1 MKKIMIII
9 SIIVILIIILSIG
22 LVLLKI
28 QIKKDR
34 AENFENTIN
43 MEIDSKIKLV
53 TNTNEFF
60 AVNSCITKYL
70 LNIMLEENQIVYSL
84 LDELYVREY
93 SITKDNIFEKI
104 DYMDNPVFYT
114 NKMYVK
120 QKDYNIYEYF
130 ITGRLIN
137 KGNLEVQNYSAI
149 IRLDKR
155 NDIFSIIPNEY
166 IIDKKI
172 KIQKEEDF
180 NFLNSSKIEDKQYNT
195 FEFENISNQTVIV
208 DYINQIKDNIVYD
221 VESSYQKL
229 DNKYRQNNFATLEE
243 YKKYLNANITKF
255 YTMKL
260 AKYKISEY
268 EDYKQYICIDENDN
282 YYIINEY
289 SVGDFTFMLDEYS
302 VNISQVDE
310 AYKSKTDKEKA
321 VFDVQK
327 FIRAIRDSNY
337 RLAYSFLAEQ
347 FKQNYFKTQTE
358 FENYVKQFIK
368 DENINNYSVTNEDN
382 LFIVTVT
389 MKNQNNIVQDKKFI
403 VNLKQGTDFELSFNV

>member
-1 MKKIMIII
+1 MKKIMIIM

-166 IIDKKI
+166 ILDKKI

-358 FENYVKQFIK
+358 FENYVKQFFK

>member
-1 MKKIMIII
+1 MKKIMIIM

-358 FENYVKQFIK
+358 FENYVKQFFK

>member
-166 IIDKKI
+166 ILDKKI

-302 VNISQVDE
+302 VNISQIDE
-310 AYKSKTDKEKA
+310 VYKSKTDKEKA

-358 FENYVKQFIK
+358 FENYVKQFFK

-389 MKNQNNIVQDKKFI
+389 MKNQNNIVQDKQFI